1 MKKQYK
7 LKDNV
12 KIDELKKYGYE
23 MLYGMFYQHWGKT
36 VKETKT
42 KETKIVVRDYFK
54 TVDVYVFDKLHFDF
68 KQTFGFGKNELLFIK
83 DLLDANLLEACYKQK
98 NIV

>member
-36 VKETKT
+36 VKETKIKT
-42 KETKIVVRDYFK
+42 TVVIVRDYFK
-54 TVDVYVFDKLHFDF
+54 TLDVYIFDKIHMDYNR
-68 KQTFGFGKNELLFIK
+68 TFGFGKNELPFIK
-83 DLLDANLLEACYKQK
+83 DLLDADLLEELPKGESK
-98 NIV
+98 

>member
-23 MLYGMFYQHWGKT
+23 MLYGMFYRYWGKT

-42 KETKIVVRDYFK
+42 KETMVAVRDYFK
-54 TVDVYVFDKLHFDF
+54 TVDVYVFDKLHFDY
-68 KQTFGFGKNELLFIK
+68 KRIFGFGKNELPFIK
-83 DLLDANLLEACYKQK
+83 DLLDANLLE
-98 NIV
+98 IL